1 MGQGGAGHSESAP
14 ARAHHFPVKSNAQ
27 RTLRD
32 KRMATSAPSL
42 VLSKKLMELEQLLRS
57 LSEQQEV
64 HLSGGLGGVAS
75 PARLRVGG
83 AGEVL

>member
-1 MGQGGAGHSESAP
+1 
-14 ARAHHFPVKSNAQ
+14 
-27 RTLRD
+27 
-32 KRMATSAPSL
+32 MATSAPSL

>member
-1 MGQGGAGHSESAP
+1 MGQGGAGHSECTSPPFSREIECA
-14 ARAHHFPVKSNAQ
+14 ASS
-27 RTLRD
+27 TTD
-32 KRMATSAPSL
+32 DTMATSAPSL